1 MLLSAWAVLTRITST
16 VVAPELVPHVD
27 NVYTVITVVCTGL
40 FHWLVARAHSRKLL
54 TIKLLV
60 NGRMSER
67 DLRVEQLTHELSK
80 AGIPIPPPAQ
90 PVVRT
95 IVVREDKKDGA

>member
-1 MLLSAWAVLTRITST
+1 MAVSSLLPHVENGWTLIAVLGS
-16 VVAPELVPHVD
+16 
-27 NVYTVITVVCTGL
+27 GF
-40 FHWLVARAHSRKLL
+40 FHWMVARAQARKLL

-67 DLRVEQLTHELSK
+67 DLRVEQLTHEMSK
-80 AGIPIPPPAQ
+80 NGLPIPPPSQ

-95 IVVREDKKDGA
+95 IVVKDDKA